1 LFAFNSL
8 LALASASAMFTAIFK
23 VLPDVPVAWHDAWVG
38 GLLTGLMFTLG
49 KFLIAFYIGSSGV
62 ASTYG
67 AAGSIVTILLWIYYS
82 SQIVLF
88 GAEVTKA
95 YAEVRG
101 SADTR

>member
-1 LFAFNSL
+1 
-8 LALASASAMFTAIFK
+8 
-23 VLPDVPVAWHDAWVG
+23 
-38 GLLTGLMFTLG
+38 
-49 KFLIAFYIGSSGV
+49 LIAFYIGSSGV